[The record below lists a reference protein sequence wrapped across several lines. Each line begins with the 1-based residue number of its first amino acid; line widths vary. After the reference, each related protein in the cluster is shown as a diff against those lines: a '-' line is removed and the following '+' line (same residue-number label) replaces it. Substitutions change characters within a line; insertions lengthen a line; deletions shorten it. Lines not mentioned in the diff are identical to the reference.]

1 MIVGFI
7 DEHGVE
13 PICSTLSQAQLPIAV
28 STPYYAARTRPTS
41 ARSISDAG
49 GG

>member
-28 STPYYAARTRPTS
+28 STYYAARTRPTS